1 MLGGG
6 RKEHDMATAMSSD
19 IVEIEEAPWAR
30 WLVASKAAARIWLV
44 ARVWLG
50 YEWLDR
56 RIGGHDSDVPTLGLL
71 TLIAL
76 YAFSA
81 RNYGRKS

>member
-1 MLGGG
+1 
-6 RKEHDMATAMSSD
+6 
-19 IVEIEEAPWAR
+19 V
-30 WLVASKAAARIWLV
+30 
-44 ARVWLG
+44 
-50 YEWLDR
+50 LDR